1 VAIVTSLKEELTRL
15 KMEHEAALETLLAV
29 QQECMKL
36 ERENKE
42 LRDGLQEISKSVREL
57 RKELVKKS
65 QLSTWP
71 LYGL

>member
-1 VAIVTSLKEELTRL
+1 MTTPEEERL

-57 RKELVKKS
+57 RKELVRKS

-71 LYGL
+71 PYGL